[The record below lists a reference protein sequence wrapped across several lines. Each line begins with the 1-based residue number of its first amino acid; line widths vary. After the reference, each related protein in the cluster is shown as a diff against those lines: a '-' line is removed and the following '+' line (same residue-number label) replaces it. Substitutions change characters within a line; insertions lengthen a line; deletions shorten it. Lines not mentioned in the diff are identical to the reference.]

1 MKNFLIQ
8 IYINLKMVLLNN
20 ETTLQ
25 YANNINRLNRIYTKK
40 GNSEK

>member
-8 IYINLKMVLLNN
+8 IYINLKMVLSNN

-25 YANNINRLNRIYTKK
+25 CANNINRLNRIYTKK